1 MSVRNIEFTWN
12 IEAKTYFFD
21 NLKKTFSTLTKVD
34 LPRPD
39 SPTTIRVNSNPRRSD
54 LRYTWLGRLEKP
66 KIKNDIIVSFQVCLQ
81 GHVRILYH
89 KPIFPDG
96 LTVLIWSR
104 KLFVPSRFIWVM
116 ILENKSAA
124 LFLLSCQLVRSA
136 ISWFNSELE
145 LGQTS
150 RFATNSATDTSLP
163 TFSSLKAKQ
172 FVERIGND
180 CDCHTLKW
188 YWREKW

>member
-1 MSVRNIEFTWN
+1 M
-12 IEAKTYFFD
+12 FF
-21 NLKKTFSTLTKVD
+21 LITFGILTKVD

-116 ILENKSAA
+116 ILENKSEA

-136 ISWFNSELE
+136 ISWFNSDLE
-145 LGQTS
+145 LVRTWTWANLSFGNQF
-150 RFATNSATDTSLP
+150 RHRHLP
-163 TFSSLKAKQ
+163 ADVLQSESETICRKNRKWLWLSYFKVILAK
-172 FVERIGND
+172 D
-180 CDCHTLKW
+180 
-188 YWREKW
+188 